1 VTGLLVVAAG
11 GVGAGLR
18 FTVAEWVTR
27 RVETDLPWGTAVV
40 NGIGV
45 FLLGLVVGS
54 GASGSALAAATGFTS
69 GFTTYST
76 WMVESVSLWEE
87 GRAGRAPAFINWF
100 GTFVVGLGL
109 GWAGWAIGSALG

>member
-1 VTGLLVVAAG
+1 MTGLLVVAAG
-11 GVGAGLR
+11 GLGAGLR
-18 FTVAEWVTR
+18 FTVAGWVTQ
-27 RVETDLPWGTAVV
+27 RVGTDLPWGTAVV
-40 NGIGV
+40 NGMGV
-45 FLLGLVVGS
+45 FLLGVVVGS
-54 GASGSALAAATGFTS
+54 DVSGSALAAATGFAS

-87 GRAGRAPAFINWF
+87 GHGGRAPAFINWI